1 MKVDIN
7 RLARFDSRRGA
18 KGAHRLGCLCAWLL
32 LVGLTVSGAHAQ
44 AQAQAQA
51 PAPAPDFSLLR
62 DLMGQAA
69 QHPEQL
75 DFLRREAERLQA
87 CFTQI
92 DPQAREILQVQG
104 DQIAGEVRILCVK
117 GLREEAQTL
126 VLDGAR
132 TLLASPAARE
142 LQQCGDALPQLL
154 TALPLLAATR
164 ANGANVCDLDF

>member
-18 KGAHRLGCLCAWLL
+18 KGAHRLGRRSACLWL
-32 LVGLTVSGAHAQ
+32 VVLTASGAH
-44 AQAQAQA
+44 AQA
-51 PAPAPDFSLLR
+51 PAPAPDLSLLR
-62 DLMGQAA
+62 ELMGQAA

-104 DQIAGEVRILCVK
+104 DQIAGEVRTLCVK

-126 VLDGAR
+126 ALDGVR

-142 LQQCGDALPQLL
+142 LQQCGDVLPQLL
-154 TALPLLAATR
+154 TALPLIAATR
-164 ANGANVCDLDF
+164 ADGANVCDLNF

>member
-7 RLARFDSRRGA
+7 RLARLDSRRGA
-18 KGAHRLGCLCAWLL
+18 TGAHRLGCLCAWLL

-44 AQAQAQA
+44 A
-51 PAPAPDFSLLR
+51 PAPAPDLSLLR
-62 DLMGQAA
+62 ELMGQAA

-87 CFTQI
+87 CFTKI
-92 DPQAREILQVQG
+92 DPRAREILQVQG
-104 DQIAGEVRILCVK
+104 QQMAGEVRALCAK

-126 VLDGAR
+126 ALDAAR

>member
-7 RLARFDSRRGA
+7 RLARVDSRRGA
-18 KGAHRLGCLCAWLL
+18 KTARRLGCLCACLW
-32 LVGLTVSGAHAQ
+32 LVGLMVSGAH
-44 AQAQAQA
+44 AQA
-51 PAPAPDFSLLR
+51 PAPAPDLSLLR
-62 DLMGQAA
+62 ELMGQAA

-75 DFLRREAERLQA
+75 DFLLREAERLQA

-92 DPQAREILQVQG
+92 DPQARETLQVQG
-104 DQIAGEVRILCVK
+104 DQIAGAVRTLCVK

-126 VLDGAR
+126 ALGGAR

-142 LQQCGDALPQLL
+142 LQECGDALPQLL

>member
-18 KGAHRLGCLCAWLL
+18 WRWLVVLTAAGAH
-32 LVGLTVSGAHAQ
+32 
-44 AQAQAQA
+44 AQA
-51 PAPAPDFSLLR
+51 PAPAPDLSLLR
-62 DLMGQAA
+62 ELMGQAA

-87 CFTQI
+87 CFSQI
-92 DPQAREILQVQG
+92 DPQARETLQVQG
-104 DQIAGEVRILCVK
+104 EQIAGDVRALCVK
-117 GLREEAQTL
+117 GSREEAQTL
-126 VLDGAR
+126 ALDGAR

-142 LQQCGDALPQLL
+142 LQQCGDTLPQLL

-164 ANGANVCDLDF
+164 ANGANVCDFNF

>member
-7 RLARFDSRRGA
+7 RLARVDSRRGA
-18 KGAHRLGCLCAWLL
+18 KTAHCLGCLCAGLW

-44 AQAQAQA
+44 A
-51 PAPAPDFSLLR
+51 PAPAPDLSLLR
-62 DLMGQAA
+62 ELMGQAA

-75 DFLRREAERLQA
+75 DFLLREAERLQA

-92 DPQAREILQVQG
+92 DPQARETLQVQG
-104 DQIAGEVRILCVK
+104 DQIAGAVRTLCVK

-126 VLDGAR
+126 ALDGAS

-142 LQQCGDALPQLL
+142 LQECGDALPQLL

-164 ANGANVCDLDF
+164 ANGTNVCDLDF